1 MKNALKPETNWQGWQ
16 KILFRF
22 CFVSL
27 SLLSL
32 IAYNPVIMALDIS
45 WANQTAFFA
54 HLQGFAAFFDSHVFH
69 LGFLPASHSLYF
81 SDNHF
86 GLIITLAILV
96 ISVLITV
103 PWTFFDKANANYN
116 RLYFWFCNY
125 LAYYIFL
132 AMITYAVEKVIPI
145 QAPYPNAAQLMSR
158 LGSFRKWEL
167 LFLFM
172 GASPAYCMFCGWLEL
187 IASTLIL
194 FNRTRVLGGLLLIAV
209 LTQVVGFNIFYNN
222 SIILLSSILLVA
234 TLFIMAR
241 ALPKL
246 YRILVKLQ
254 PVSLAEYRYSFTTP
268 WKRYTVILLC
278 LLPVWKVYA
287 ITVKSWKYYSVVEHN
302 RQAQR
307 LYTVTKFSEQNDT
320 VQSSA
325 TDTIRWKYVIFFDYG
340 ARSRTMMKYDMQEK
354 TKSYR
359 YSWDTVKHTLLLVDK
374 KDTLHKNTFTYTG
387 SVNGALELKGVWQGK
402 GIIMGLKNMPV
413 DSLTLVKDNFLFM
426 QEDQ

>member
-1 MKNALKPETNWQGWQ
+1 MKNTLTPETNWQGWQ
-16 KILFRF
+16 KVLFRY

-32 IAYNPVIMALDIS
+32 IAYNPIVQALDIS

-54 HLQGFAAFFDSHVFH
+54 HLQRLAAFLDNHIFR
-69 LGFLPASHSLYF
+69 LGYLPVSHSLYF

-86 GLIITLAILV
+86 GVIITLTILV
-96 ISVLITV
+96 ISVLITL
-103 PWTFFDKANANYN
+103 PWTFFDKATSNYN

-132 AMITYAVEKVIPI
+132 AMATYAIEKVIPI
-145 QAPYPNAAQLMSR
+145 QAHYPNAAELMSR
-158 LGSFRKWEL
+158 FGSLRKWEL

-209 LTQVVGFNIFYNN
+209 LIQVVCFNIFYNN
-222 SIILLSSILLVA
+222 SIILLSSILLLC

-246 YRILVKLQ
+246 YKIMVKLQ
-254 PVSLAEYRYSFTTP
+254 PVSLAEYRYRFTTP
-268 WKRYTVILLC
+268 WKRYAVILLC

-287 ITVKSWKYYSVVEHN
+287 TTIKSWKYYSLVEHN

-307 LYTVTKFSEQNDT
+307 LYMVTKFSQQNDT
-320 VQSSA
+320 ISSSV
-325 TDTIRWKYVIFFDYG
+325 TDTIRWKYAIFFDYS
-340 ARSRTMMKYDMQEK
+340 ARSRTLMKYDMQEK

-374 KDTLHKNTFTYTG
+374 KDTLHKNNFTYTG
-387 SVNGALELKGVWQGK
+387 SINGDLELKGLWHGK
-402 GIIMGLKNMPV
+402 NITMEWKNMPV
-413 DSLTLVKDNFLFM
+413 DSLTLVKDKFLFM